1 MVENSFHKKLRQLI
15 VRYILLGYK
24 ISKKFP
30 DDERFGMTSQARRA
44 LVSTLLNYTEGY
56 ARSKKA
62 VMLNF
67 YETSYGSLQESI
79 CVFYLATQLE
89 YISGSEYLQ
98 LYEIKEEIAKMK
110 WNTITGL
117 REECNKNK

>member
-1 MVENSFHKKLRQLI
+1 
-15 VRYILLGYK
+15 
-24 ISKKFP
+24 
-30 DDERFGMTSQARRA
+30 MTSQARRA

-79 CVFYLATQLE
+79 CVFYLATQLD
-89 YISGSEYLQ
+89 YITSSEYLR
-98 LYEIKEEIAKMK
+98 LYEIKEEIAKME
-110 WNTITGL
+110 WNTIIGL
-117 REECNKNK
+117 REECNKND